1 MMPSLHTECR
11 NETLYCTACTGDCET
26 HCHPMCNINTAPG
39 CASLRSCLV
48 QVSGCG
54 CGGCCSNAG
63 CSCCEAG
70 ENGGRCLVDDVVPS
84 TQTIQSGEH
93 AGKLYGCKPGYY
105 MRAGACWECED
116 GKVQLEERFL
126 GNACHDP
133 TTTASA
139 NPSTSM
145 APDWADTAVWTGMA
159 GDSVYSTPGNW
170 DKGVVPCS
178 KTARIAAAAAP
189 SGQGNGED
197 ADAVDVGTHGL
208 HVTLTSTSLH
218 AVAGLR
224 LAVPPPGFKARFTFT
239 PGARL
244 ALSRTVD
251 ASSCPSTSTTT
262 MTTRVLA
269 KPTASVEVPIFRPTG
284 DENVSKNAVRASN
297 RFRLFSLLY

>member
-1 MMPSLHTECR
+1 
-11 NETLYCTACTGDCET
+11 
-26 HCHPMCNINTAPG
+26 
-39 CASLRSCLV
+39 
-48 QVSGCG
+48 
-54 CGGCCSNAG
+54 
-63 CSCCEAG
+63 
-70 ENGGRCLVDDVVPS
+70 
-84 TQTIQSGEH
+84 
-93 AGKLYGCKPGYY
+93 
-105 MRAGACWECED
+105 
-116 GKVQLEERFL
+116 
-126 GNACHDP
+126 
-133 TTTASA
+133 
-139 NPSTSM
+139 M

-197 ADAVDVGTHGL
+197 ADAVDVGTHGP
-208 HVTLTSTSLH
+208 HVTLTATALH

-224 LAVPPPGFKARFTFT
+224 LAVPPPGFNARFTFT

-284 DENVSKNAVRASN
+284 DENVSKNAVERQTDFVYFLFYIDVVLRSN
-297 RFRLFSLLY
+297 IYIDVCVLVCVCVCVCI